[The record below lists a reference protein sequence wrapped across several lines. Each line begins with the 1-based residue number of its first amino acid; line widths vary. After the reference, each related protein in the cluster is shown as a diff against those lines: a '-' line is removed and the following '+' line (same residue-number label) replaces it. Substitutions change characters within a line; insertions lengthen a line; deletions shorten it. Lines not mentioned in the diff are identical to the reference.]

1 MPEFICLKQLLEYRA
16 RSRSSHYRDVHKG
29 LFTKAI
35 KLGPRSVVWPVL
47 ELEILTAARVAGCP
61 EKEIKQLVETL
72 HLQRKQAYAEFSGDL
87 L

>member
-1 MPEFICLKQLLEYRA
+1 MTKYICLKQLLEYRA

-47 ELEILTAARVAGCP
+47 ELEILSAARVAGCP
-61 EKEIKQLVETL
+61 EKEIKQLVERL
-72 HLQRKQAYAEFSGDL
+72 HLQRKEAYAEIAGGVL
-87 L
+87 